1 MLSGALPWL
10 ILIALAVGVSVLLTA
25 WLLRRG
31 PARFRDERVTL
42 QLITERVRAVGKLVG
57 LEVYAKEI
65 ATATSGLSWLPPL
78 LLSHARLAMIF
89 HFEKQYYVDL
99 ARVRLADAAQLPDG
113 AFLLRLP
120 PLQGQLRLIDV
131 TPYDVQG
138 GKVLGLVDVIAMNA
152 QRQADLMRR
161 AQQQASELYQS
172 SDPRYL
178 AEARSSIERHL
189 HALLSIVGARA
200 QFQWDESQEPSDRA
214 EPLAKAADA

>member
-10 ILIALAVGVSVLLTA
+10 VLIALAVAAGALLTA
-25 WLLRRG
+25 RLLR
-31 PARFRDERVTL
+31 PKTPRFRDESVSL
-42 QLITERVRAVGKLVG
+42 VLITERVRAVGKLVG

-89 HFEKQYYVDL
+89 HFEKQYWVDL
-99 ARVRLADAAQLPDG
+99 SLLRPSDAQRLPDG
-113 AFLLRLP
+113 AVLLRLP

-131 TPYDVQG
+131 IPYDVQG

-161 AQQQASELYQS
+161 AQQQAGELYQS

-178 AEARSSIERHL
+178 AEAKASVERHL
-189 HALLSIVGARA
+189 QALLSIVGVRA
-200 QFQWDESQEPSDRA
+200 QFQWDQPDVPADR
-214 EPLAKAADA
+214 PLATAPNA